1 MASIVEKNNSFYVVY
16 TVTTAD
22 GEKKQKWD
30 TCHSEAE
37 AKRRKK
43 EIEFQQGVGE
53 VTLPRCSILS
63 ELLDEYVSL
72 YGKTKWSLSVY
83 TSNKALIKN
92 YIKPYI
98 GKLKLNEISA
108 RILER
113 YYQKLLQ
120 MPAVPRVTDCSFKE
134 TKRLIGTS
142 TVRDIH
148 KLLRSAFTQAM
159 KWDLL
164 EKNPATL
171 ADVPKHEANKREI
184 WDLETL
190 AKANEVCPDQRLKLC
205 INLAFACSLRI
216 GELLGLTWDC
226 VDISEE
232 SMKEETTS
240 IFINKELQRV
250 EKDALEALGQKGVIA
265 SFPEAT
271 NNSKSVLV
279 LKNPKTP
286 TSVRKIYLPH
296 TVAEMLLQ
304 WKQNQDE
311 IKVALGDEY
320 HDYNLV
326 ITCPTGTPVEDTRIQ
341 QNFKK
346 FITHY
351 DLPPVVF
358 HSLRHSSITYK
369 LKLNG
374 GDIKSVQGDSG
385 HAQAKMITDQYSHIL
400 DDSRKENAKLL
411 EKAFYQKK
419 EDQPDGNKAKGTD
432 SGSDSIPSPKISP
445 ERIEGLLQNE
455 KIIALLEKLA
465 GASGIDE

>member
-1 MASIVEKNNSFYVVY
+1 M
-16 TVTTAD
+16 
-22 GEKKQKWD
+22 
-30 TCHSEAE
+30 
-37 AKRRKK
+37 
-43 EIEFQQGVGE
+43 
-53 VTLPRCSILS
+53 
-63 ELLDEYVSL
+63 SL

-98 GKLKLNEISA
+98 GKLKLNEVSA

-419 EDQPDGNKAKGTD
+419 EDQSDGNKDKGTD
-432 SGSDSIPSPKISP
+432 SESDSVPSPKISR

-455 KIIALLEKLA
+455 KIITLLEKLA
-465 GASGIDE
+465 DASGIDD